1 MNTAETI
8 IWSAAA
14 GSIGLVVLLGAADAF
29 ISRSRASVQSLVYL
43 TACWLFFTLLSG
55 LPAAM
60 LPSPD
65 VSWLHTAQVLI
76 GPLCGGLG
84 TYGAGQWLSA
94 ARRDRLTDL
103 SFRSVSTLCL
113 AGGPLCLLLAP
124 GWQLPAS
131 AALAVLALSVTLW
144 LAVRAAQQG
153 DRLAWG
159 LAAGCL
165 LTLPLQL
172 GLYWLVLST
181 SRPSV
186 LLQSGMALLGLLSV
200 LLIAVT
206 LWLRNHQDLAIRD
219 AGQSRRDPTT
229 QLYSSVVLVQKILR
243 AQRRLARTRR
253 DGAIMAVRVF
263 EPERLLDQVGQHGL
277 NEIYAQLARRMQ
289 RHTGV
294 VNPAGRY
301 YDRCFVVL
309 IESLHSPGWIRT
321 LGLRVASS
329 LRRPLEISALNG
341 ERIRISADISVG
353 MVHLT
358 GAGRDVAQLLHEAEE
373 MAAAARGMR
382 SRAALLDE
390 ITRQAVPVENAQ
402 LGVSWHAMRSGRP
415 RQARNNGHG
424 ARPRKTRA

>member
-1 MNTAETI
+1 M
-8 IWSAAA
+8 
-14 GSIGLVVLLGAADAF
+14 
-29 ISRSRASVQSLVYL
+29 
-43 TACWLFFTLLSG
+43 
-55 LPAAM
+55 
-60 LPSPD
+60 
-65 VSWLHTAQVLI
+65 
-76 GPLCGGLG
+76 
-84 TYGAGQWLSA
+84 
-94 ARRDRLTDL
+94 
-103 SFRSVSTLCL
+103 
-113 AGGPLCLLLAP
+113 
-124 GWQLPAS
+124 
-131 AALAVLALSVTLW
+131 
-144 LAVRAAQQG
+144 
-153 DRLAWG
+153 
-159 LAAGCL
+159 
-165 LTLPLQL
+165 
-172 GLYWLVLST
+172 
-181 SRPSV
+181 
-186 LLQSGMALLGLLSV
+186 
-200 LLIAVT
+200 IAVT
-206 LWLRNHQDLAIRD
+206 LWLRNHQDLEIRH

-229 QLYSSVVLVQKILR
+229 QLYSSVVLVQKILC

-277 NEIYAQLARRMQ
+277 NEIYAQLARCMQ

-402 LGVSWHAMRSGRP
+402 LGASWHAMRSGRP
-415 RQARNNGHG
+415 HHARNSHG
-424 ARPRKTRA
+424 ARPRRTPA